1 VQWLRLL
8 WWRSVITV
16 WVVMCVASESYY
28 SPNVI
33 FGSTAC
39 GMHGA
44 KRKFGNKPEGKS
56 TWMKYM
62 RGYIAVAVKE
72 M

>member
-1 VQWLRLL
+1 
-8 WWRSVITV
+8 
-16 WVVMCVASESYY
+16 
-28 SPNVI
+28 
-33 FGSTAC
+33 
-39 GMHGA
+39 MHGA

>member
-1 VQWLRLL
+1 
-8 WWRSVITV
+8 VITV

-33 FGSTAC
+33 FGSTGYVAC
-39 GMHGA
+39 MGV
-44 KRKFGNKPEGKS
+44 KRKVGTPEGKS
-56 TWMKYM
+56 TWITCM
-62 RGYIAVAVKE
+62 RGYITVAGKE